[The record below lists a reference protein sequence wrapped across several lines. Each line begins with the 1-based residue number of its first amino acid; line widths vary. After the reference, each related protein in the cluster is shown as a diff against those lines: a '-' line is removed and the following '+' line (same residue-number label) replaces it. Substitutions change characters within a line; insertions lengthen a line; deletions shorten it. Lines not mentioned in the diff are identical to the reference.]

1 MLSAMAQN
9 RRTFLATLGGTF
21 AGLAVGPRTLS
32 AIEDAAERH
41 AKLERIGIQLYTL
54 RRPAAADLAGTLS
67 QLAKIG
73 YKEVEFAGYHNHA
86 ATEVRDMLKAN
97 GLAAPSVH
105 VGINVI
111 EETPDK
117 LFEESRIVGHEWLTV
132 PSLPSGQKT
141 ADDWKRV
148 ADRFNKV
155 AAQVK
160 SAGFRFAF
168 HNHNAEFKKVGDAV
182 PLEILVRETDPALV
196 SYEMDVYWVVNGGGN
211 PVDLVTRYP
220 GRFKLLHVKDS
231 AGPPDHKMV
240 DVGAGK
246 IEFKTVFARAKGVEH
261 YFVEHDEPADPI
273 ASATASYRYLNSLS
287 F

>member
-1 MLSAMAQN
+1 MLFAMAQN

-21 AGLAVGPRTLS
+21 AGLAVVPRTLS
-32 AIEDAAERH
+32 AIENAAERH

-54 RRPAAADLAGTLS
+54 RRPVAADLAGTLS

-73 YKEVEFAGYHNHA
+73 YKEVEFAGYHNHP
-86 ATEVRDMLKAN
+86 ATEVRDMLRAN
-97 GLAAPSVH
+97 GLSAPSVH

-117 LFEESRIVGHEWLTV
+117 LFEESRIVGHQWLTV
-132 PSLPSGQKT
+132 PSLSGEKNT

-148 ADRFNKV
+148 ADQFNKV

-168 HNHNAEFKKVGDAV
+168 HNHNAEFKKVGNEV
-182 PLEILVRETDPALV
+182 PLEILLRGTDPALV

-211 PVDLVTRYP
+211 PVDLLTQYP
-220 GRFKLLHVKDS
+220 GRFKMLHVKDS

-240 DVGAGK
+240 DVGSGK
-246 IEFKTVFARAKGVEH
+246 IDFKSVFARAKGVEH

>member
-1 MLSAMAQN
+1 MTQN

-21 AGLAVGPRTLS
+21 AGLAMGPRSLS
-32 AIEDAAERH
+32 AIENAAERH

-73 YKEVEFAGYHNHA
+73 YKEIEFAGYHNHP

-97 GLAAPSVH
+97 GLVAPSVH

-117 LFEESRIVGHEWLTV
+117 LFEESRTVGHEWLTV
-132 PSLPSGQKT
+132 PSLSGPKNT

-148 ADRFNKV
+148 ADQFNKV

-182 PLEILVRETDPALV
+182 PLEILLRETDPALV
-196 SYEMDVYWVVNGGGN
+196 SYEMDLYWVVNGGGN
-211 PVDLVTRYP
+211 PVDLLTRYP
-220 GRFKLLHVKDS
+220 GRFKMLHVKDS

-246 IEFKTVFARAKGVEH
+246 IDFKSIFARAKGIEH

-273 ASATASYRYLNSLS
+273 ASAGKSFGYLAKLE

>member
-1 MLSAMAQN
+1 MLFAMAQN

-21 AGLAVGPRTLS
+21 AGLAVGPRSLS
-32 AIEDAAERH
+32 AIENAAGRH

-73 YKEVEFAGYHNHA
+73 YKEIEFAGYHNHP

-117 LFEESRIVGHEWLTV
+117 LFEDSRTVGHQWLTV
-132 PSLPSGQKT
+132 PSLPSNPTT

-148 ADRFNKV
+148 ADQFNKV

-168 HNHNAEFKKVGDAV
+168 HNHNAEFKKVGNAV
-182 PLEILVRETDPALV
+182 PLEILLRGTDPALV

-211 PVDLVTRYP
+211 PVDLLARYP
-220 GRFKLLHVKDS
+220 GRFKMLHVKDS

-246 IEFKTVFARAKGVEH
+246 IDFKSVFARAKGVEH

-273 ASATASYRYLNSLS
+273 ASARNSFGYLAKLE

>member
-1 MLSAMAQN
+1 MLFAMAQN

-21 AGLAVGPRTLS
+21 AGLAVGPRSLS
-32 AIEDAAERH
+32 AIETAAERH

-73 YKEVEFAGYHNHA
+73 YKEVEFAGYHTHP

-105 VGINVI
+105 VGINAL
-111 EETPDK
+111 EEMPDK
-117 LFEESRIVGHEWLTV
+117 LFEESRIVGHQWLTV
-132 PSLPSGQKT
+132 PSLSGEKNT

-148 ADRFNKV
+148 ADQFNKL

-168 HNHNAEFKKVGDAV
+168 HNHNAEFKKVGKEV
-182 PLEILVRETDPALV
+182 PLEILLKGTDPALV

-211 PVDLVTRYP
+211 PVDLLTRYP
-220 GRFKLLHVKDS
+220 GRFKMLHVKDS

-246 IEFKTVFARAKGVEH
+246 IDFKSVFARAKGVEH

-273 ASATASYRYLNSLS
+273 ASAKNSFGYLAKLN

>member
-1 MLSAMAQN
+1 MAQN
-9 RRTFLATLGGTF
+9 RRKFLATLGGTF
-21 AGLAVGPRTLS
+21 AGLAVGPRSLS
-32 AIEDAAERH
+32 AIENAAERH

-73 YKEVEFAGYHNHA
+73 YKEIEFAGYHNHP

-97 GLAAPSVH
+97 GLAAPSAH

-117 LFEESRIVGHEWLTV
+117 LFEDSRIVGHQWLTV
-132 PSLPSGQKT
+132 PSLSGEKNT

-148 ADRFNKV
+148 ADQFNKV
-155 AAQVK
+155 AEQVK

-168 HNHNAEFKKVGDAV
+168 HNHNAEFKKVGNEV
-182 PLEILVRETDPALV
+182 PLEILLKGTDPALV

-211 PVDLVTRYP
+211 PVDLLTRYP
-220 GRFKLLHVKDS
+220 GRFKMLHVKDS
-231 AGPPDHKMV
+231 AGPPDHRMV

-246 IEFKTVFARAKGVEH
+246 IDFKSVFARAKGVEH

-273 ASATASYRYLNSLS
+273 ASAGNSFRYLAKLD